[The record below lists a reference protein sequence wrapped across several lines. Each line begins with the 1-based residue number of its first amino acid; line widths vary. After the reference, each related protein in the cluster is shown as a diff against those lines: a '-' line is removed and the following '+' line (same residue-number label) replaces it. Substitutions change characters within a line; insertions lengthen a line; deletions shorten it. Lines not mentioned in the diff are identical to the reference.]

1 MVVTGDEFGD
11 TEGVGRRNK
20 LDGERR
26 QAACARLRAPGRRS
40 WRGRR
45 RGSGSGAGSLVLGL
59 LRLLAEP
66 LLGADE
72 EAAGD
77 GVPRVLGL
85 VGLADDEAE
94 AGGVGLVELVR
105 VVLRLEVHP
114 QVRGGGDV
122 GIGAGVIAGGGG
134 RPSKGE
140 VSGGG
145 GAGAGAGGGGRGGAG
160 GGGGRRG
167 GLAGEAGG
175 VLGGG
180 H

>member
-1 MVVTGDEFGD
+1 MVVPGDEVGD
-11 TEGVGRRNK
+11 TEGVGRRNE
-20 LDGERR
+20 LDGKRR
-26 QAACARLRAPGRRS
+26 QAACARLRAPGCR
-40 WRGRR
+40 RR
-45 RGSGSGAGSLVLGL
+45 RGRGRGSGASSLVLWL
-59 LRLLAEP
+59 LGLLAEP

-122 GIGAGVIAGGGG
+122 GVGVIAGGGG
-134 RPSKGE
+134 RCGQGE
-140 VSGGG
+140 VGG
-145 GAGAGAGGGGRGGAG
+145 GARGGGRGGAG